1 MTNGNK
7 PAFTEAIKQKKLL
20 LMKIGLIA

>member
-7 PAFTEAIKQKKLL
+7 RAFTEAIKQNCLM
-20 LMKIGLIA
+20 MKIGLIA